1 MMWLWIAL
9 GGALGASLRHGLTL
23 AIPSSATSG
32 MPLAKLLANVLGCS
46 LMGIC
51 FALLQRDS
59 ISEPLRGF
67 LVVGLLGSLATF
79 SAYSQQL
86 FELIEGDRWGLAFA
100 YGAGSVL
107 ICLTVFCLSIW
118 GVRGLFGAL
127 KLRGRSARL
136 GPLC

>member
-23 AIPSSATSG
+23 AIPSSGASG
-32 MPLAKLLANVLGCS
+32 MPWATMLANVLGCS

-59 ISEPLRGF
+59 ISERIRGF
-67 LVVGLLGSLATF
+67 LMVVLLGSLTTF

-86 FELIEGDRWGLAFA
+86 FELIEADRWGLAFG
-100 YGAGSVL
+100 YGPGSVFISL
-107 ICLTVFCLSIW
+107 AVFCLSVW
-118 GVRGLFGAL
+118 GARGLL
-127 KLRGRSARL
+127 TH
-136 GPLC
+136 

>member
-9 GGALGASLRHGLTL
+9 GGAFGASLLHGLTL
-23 AIPSSATSG
+23 VIPSSGASG
-32 MPLAKLLANVLGCS
+32 MPWATLLANVLGCS

-59 ISEPLRGF
+59 MSEPLRGF
-67 LVVGLLGSLATF
+67 LMVGLLGSLTTF

-86 FELIEGDRWGLAFA
+86 FELIEGDRWGLALS

-107 ICLTVFCLSIW
+107 VCLTAFCLSIW
-118 GVRGLFGAL
+118 GVRAL
-127 KLRGRSARL
+127 LAH
-136 GPLC
+136 

>member
-23 AIPSSATSG
+23 VIPSSGASAMPWAT
-32 MPLAKLLANVLGCS
+32 LLANVLGCS

-59 ISEPLRGF
+59 MSEPLRGF
-67 LVVGLLGSLATF
+67 LMVGLLGSLTTF

-86 FELIEGDRWGLAFA
+86 FELIEGDQ
-100 YGAGSVL
+100 
-107 ICLTVFCLSIW
+107 I
-118 GVRGLFGAL
+118 
-127 KLRGRSARL
+127 GRASCRERV
-136 GPLC
+136 

>member
-9 GGALGASLRHGLTL
+9 GGAFGASLRHGLTL
-23 AIPSSATSG
+23 VIPSSGASG
-32 MPLAKLLANVLGCS
+32 MPWATLLANVLGCS

-59 ISEPLRGF
+59 MSEPLRGF
-67 LVVGLLGSLATF
+67 LMVGLLGSLTTF

-86 FELIEGDRWGLAFA
+86 FELIEGGRWGLALS

-107 ICLTVFCLSIW
+107 VCLTAFCLSIW
-118 GVRGLFGAL
+118 GVRAL
-127 KLRGRSARL
+127 LAH
-136 GPLC
+136 

>member
-23 AIPSSATSG
+23 VIPSSGVSG
-32 MPLAKLLANVLGCS
+32 MPWATLLANVLGCS

-59 ISEPLRGF
+59 MSEPLRGF
-67 LVVGLLGSLATF
+67 LMVGLLGSLTTF

-86 FELIEGDRWGLAFA
+86 FELIEGDRWGLALS
-100 YGAGSVL
+100 YGAGSVFV
-107 ICLTVFCLSIW
+107 CLTAFCLSIW
-118 GVRGLFGAL
+118 GVRAL
-127 KLRGRSARL
+127 LAH
-136 GPLC
+136 